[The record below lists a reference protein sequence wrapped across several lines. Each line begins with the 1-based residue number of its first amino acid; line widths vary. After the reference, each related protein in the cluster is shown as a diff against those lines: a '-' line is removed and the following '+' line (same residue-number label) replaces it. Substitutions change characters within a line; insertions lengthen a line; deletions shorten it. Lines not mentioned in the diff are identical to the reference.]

1 MLMVDDDDEDEDEP
15 SYAEEADAL
24 LAQMR
29 QLRESMQQESG
40 VLQQKAQASE
50 QERTS
55 AQRNLGRTVASIV
68 DDVANMPSL
77 MVDVANGRWADAEL
91 QPAPAAI
98 GGARSVADGADG
110 PSDAN
115 SQIEAELARR
125 RGMASAPPPPPF
137 SVLATKKGGAPVHVE
152 RRPDGGTVTILPLT
166 SVKGDAH
173 ALLEAATGEL
183 GCGGAVGAKE
193 LELTGDVTEALEAWL
208 LTAGRLKGARR
219 GAAAASVPVGAM
231 AAAPSAPPLPPPPP
245 SPPPPPPQQQQQQP
259 PPPVPAP
266 QPQPPSAMGTTGE
279 AMGTTDEVLR
289 GLGVLSMPCPSR
301 QNRAERVKSRAATRA
316 ALAAAPPV
324 PLAPLPVPLPP
335 GAIDPHTGEAPDSDA
350 GSEAATDAG
359 LGRGSI
365 RFKPGPWAATR
376 PAVNGV
382 QARRTSRAAA
392 RAIAGYLDEDEEDE
406 EEAEAVSGEVA
417 GDEGAGGEEEGDV
430 EGEQAVAASEV
441 SAA

>member
-1 MLMVDDDDEDEDEP
+1 
-15 SYAEEADAL
+15 
-24 LAQMR
+24 
-29 QLRESMQQESG
+29 
-40 VLQQKAQASE
+40 
-50 QERTS
+50 
-55 AQRNLGRTVASIV
+55 
-68 DDVANMPSL
+68 
-77 MVDVANGRWADAEL
+77 
-91 QPAPAAI
+91 
-98 GGARSVADGADG
+98 
-110 PSDAN
+110 
-115 SQIEAELARR
+115 
-125 RGMASAPPPPPF
+125 
-137 SVLATKKGGAPVHVE
+137 
-152 RRPDGGTVTILPLT
+152 
-166 SVKGDAH
+166 
-173 ALLEAATGEL
+173 
-183 GCGGAVGAKE
+183 
-193 LELTGDVTEALEAWL
+193 
-208 LTAGRLKGARR
+208 
-219 GAAAASVPVGAM
+219 
-231 AAAPSAPPLPPPPP
+231 
-245 SPPPPPPQQQQQQP
+245 
-259 PPPVPAP
+259 
-266 QPQPPSAMGTTGE
+266 MGTTGE

-335 GAIDPHTGEAPDSDA
+335 GAIDPHTGAPDSDA